1 MKGIIISGTARCG
14 KSFLTENIREDKTNN
29 TYKVDL
35 LLLQSLGYQKP
46 KNSFELHKELK
57 NYALKTRYV
66 DSKKKKLQCFLKIK
80 NSRI

>member
-35 LLLQSLGYQKP
+35 LLLQSLGY
-46 KNSFELHKELK
+46 S
-57 NYALKTRYV
+57 KT
-66 DSKKKKLQCFLKIK
+66 KK
-80 NSRI
+80 